1 MRARKGG
8 KALLLVICA
17 GVYGYG
23 AVDVNKE
30 AAVNVSVDLSAPLS
44 IVWPFEIAVVGDL
57 GEKGLRIGANVGR
70 GWRGE
75 AGGEASYKFYVSQ
88 DGKYYIW
95 AYCLWFDECA
105 NAVFLRIDDLE
116 KAILGNDPIYQEWH
130 WVRGYDVDLKKGTHT
145 LVLSNHS
152 DHIAIQKVF
161 VTNSGDRSP
170 DKCGRV
176 FSDVF
181 YDGFDGCD
189 RGNFADW
196 EIVRG
201 DWRVEDP
208 LQHACFIENCLV
220 GRCEKDALIM
230 YKAEDW
236 SDYSVSVVVKTEPSE
251 DSNSSVGICFGV
263 RNSREYHILRW
274 RPVQPGSRVRM
285 QVCTKKEG
293 IEEELAGFEV
303 RWDNSVWHQLEIA
316 AAGDW
321 ISVSVDSSGPF
332 KAATGH
338 DVRGGLGLCLAGE
351 ITAYFDDIHV
361 QETSE
366 GVL

>member
-1 MRARKGG
+1 MRVRKGG

-17 GVYGYG
+17 GVYGYC
-23 AVDVNKE
+23 AVDVNEE
-30 AAVNVSVDLSAPLS
+30 AALNVSVDLSAPLS

-57 GEKGLRIGANVGR
+57 GEKGLRIGANVGQ

-75 AGGEASYKFYVSQ
+75 GGGEASYKFYVAR

-105 NAVFLRIDDLE
+105 NAVFLQMDDLE

-130 WVRGYDVDLKKGTHT
+130 WVRGYDVDLEKGTHT

-161 VTNSGDRSP
+161 LTNSGESRP
-170 DKCGRV
+170 ETCARV

-196 EIVRG
+196 EVVSG

-208 LQHACFIENCLV
+208 LQHGGFIENCLV
-220 GRCEKDALIM
+220 GRCEKDALII
-230 YKAEDW
+230 YEAEDW
-236 SDYSVSVVVKTEPSE
+236 SEYSVSVAVKTEPSE
-251 DSNSSVGICFGV
+251 DSASFVGICFCV
-263 RNSREYHILRW
+263 RSSSEYHILRW
-274 RPVQPGSRVRM
+274 RPARPGNRVRM
-285 QVCTKKEG
+285 HVCSKNG
-293 IEEELAGFEV
+293 DIEEDLADFEV
-303 RWDNSVWHQLEIA
+303 RWDGSAWHQLEIA
-316 AAGDW
+316 IAGDV
-321 ISVSVDSSGPF
+321 ISVRVDDSGVF
-332 KAATGH
+332 KAAGR
-338 DVRGGLGLCLAGE
+338 DMRGGLGLCLEGRV
-351 ITAYFDDIHV
+351 TAYFDDIHV
-361 QETSE
+361 QQTSE